1 MVTIR
6 ILTLSTGGSK
16 VGAWG
21 GERRRKYLRGYQK
34 SCYTAMTLSDTL
46 NTHLEEVDYTAIEM
60 HSRLTSQQAKQ
71 EGITEQLK
79 ATNQFEWV

>member
-1 MVTIR
+1 M
-6 ILTLSTGGSK
+6 LG
-16 VGAWG
+16 G
-21 GERRRKYLRGYQK
+21 GERRRKYLREHQK